1 MCPDAVD
8 LPAYP
13 AHVPS
18 TSRAPRRG
26 RRPGAPDTRT
36 TILDAART
44 AFAERGFAGTTI
56 RAVATAAGVDAA
68 LVHHYFG
75 TKDDLFLAAME
86 LPVDPRQVIGPA
98 LTGNVDGAGERLLRA
113 FLSMW
118 DDPEVA
124 PSLVGIVRSAL
135 QPGGERL
142 LTQGFVPVVL
152 LPAGQALGLDRPE
165 IRMPLV
171 ISQVAG
177 LIVTR
182 YLIRLEPIASMPAET
197 LVATCAP
204 VIQHYL
210 TGDLPELAA
219 LLGRA
224 P

>member
-1 MCPDAVD
+1 
-8 LPAYP
+8 
-13 AHVPS
+13 
-18 TSRAPRRG
+18 
-26 RRPGAPDTRT
+26 
-36 TILDAART
+36 
-44 AFAERGFAGTTI
+44 
-56 RAVATAAGVDAA
+56 VATEAGVDAA

-98 LTGNVDGAGERLLRA
+98 LMGGSEGAGERLLRA

-118 DDPEVA
+118 DDPAVS

-152 LPAGQALGLDRPE
+152 LPVGQVLALDRPE
-165 IRMPLV
+165 LRMPLV
-171 ISQVAG
+171 ISQAAG

-182 YLIRLEPIASMPAET
+182 YLIRLEPIASMPEET
-197 LVATCAP
+197 LVATYSP

-210 TGDLPELAA
+210 TGDLADSRPLQDRP
-219 LLGRA
+219 L
-224 P
+224 